1 MIFDFIFRTY
11 PYFETITRFQLMSN
25 VECRI
30 GNCCPRHVGYSFY
43 NRLLLWNLDMGWP
56 DINNKGVRNI
66 NTQDRFNKK
75 RFPGFY

>member
-1 MIFDFIFRTY
+1 
-11 PYFETITRFQLMSN
+11 
-25 VECRI
+25 
-30 GNCCPRHVGYSFY
+30 
-43 NRLLLWNLDMGWP
+43 MGWP